1 MWHEKTV
8 LIYSIKSIII
18 RSYYSKLPFKRKN
31 MIKTKV
37 KTLFVGSL
45 ILFTVAAFCQFY
57 ESRYSGMLP
66 VITYP
71 LQAYAL
77 PLALLGAVLMVL
89 ALILQK
95 TSVK

>member
-1 MWHEKTV
+1 M
-8 LIYSIKSIII
+8 IKS
-18 RSYYSKLPFKRKN
+18 
-31 MIKTKV
+31 KV
-37 KTLFVGSL
+37 KILFVGAL
-45 ILFTVAAFCQFY
+45 ILFAVAAFCQFY
-57 ESRYSGMLP
+57 ESRYSDMLP

-77 PLALLGAVLMVL
+77 PIALIGAALTVL